1 VMLHVGSAVG
11 LLIYFWRDWVQI
23 IWAFFT
29 TLRKRRV
36 ETRNEKLAWLIITAS
51 IPTGILGLLLEHP
64 VRVALAKPT
73 AAAIFL
79 MVNGVM
85 LIAAERL
92 RRRGDPRWRAARRR
106 PDPSQGREMTTLS
119 YKEAGVIGLAQSTAL
134 IAGISRDGVCMTT
147 GLLRG
152 LNNED
157 AARFA
162 FLLATPIILA
172 AGVFKLSDVTGPLG
186 AGIRGQ
192 AVVAAICAA
201 LAAIA
206 AVHWLLRYFRNNN
219 LTPFGIYCL
228 VFGFA
233 MVIYTTS

>member
-1 VMLHVGSAVG
+1 
-11 LLIYFWRDWVQI
+11 
-23 IWAFFT
+23 
-29 TLRKRRV
+29 
-36 ETRNEKLAWLIITAS
+36 
-51 IPTGILGLLLEHP
+51 
-64 VRVALAKPT
+64 
-73 AAAIFL
+73 
-79 MVNGVM
+79 MVNGVI

-106 PDPSQGREMTTLS
+106 PDPSQGRALTTLS
-119 YKEAGVIGLAQSTAL
+119 YKEAGGIGLAQSTAL
-134 IAGISRDGVCMTT
+134 IAGISRDGICMTT

-172 AGVFKLSDVTGPLG
+172 AGIFKLSALTGPLG

-192 AVVAAICAA
+192 AVVAAVCAA

-206 AVHWLLRYFRNNN
+206 AVHWLLLLPQQQPDPIRNLLPGVWIRDGDLHHHVAILRACPELN
-219 LTPFGIYCL
+219 
-228 VFGFA
+228 
-233 MVIYTTS
+233 